1 MKKKEAQN
9 LSIKKWAMIVCGA
22 NLADINHE
30 FGHLECSCGYCDKYL
45 LSRSLDPPENQTCTK
60 CPIRPKPEDY
70 NDRSNSGCV
79 QVKHPYRVWYE
90 NKTRANAIEVLKLI
104 LNS

>member
-22 NLADINHE
+22 TYTEISNKFRYLEGECGLCEKYAATYNSELAQCAE
-30 FGHLECSCGYCDKYL
+30 
-45 LSRSLDPPENQTCTK
+45 
-60 CPIRPKPEDY
+60 CPIRPDLSKYDDRTKP
-70 NDRSNSGCV
+70 GCN
-79 QVKHPYRVWYE
+79 QKFHPFHQWIR